1 VGVSPTRR
9 GQVVTGTELGR
20 SRAVTGDEAGT
31 CKHVTGTDYVTNE
44 PFKSMCRTQAEPPP
58 ARLGITA
65 TRGGV
70 KLTGT
75 LVGRAA
81 KVTGDEPGSCKRLTG
96 TQYTEAEAAAAC
108 EGVPPKVPLSHT
120 GHGTAVTGTTVG
132 HAENVTGHESGA
144 SRTVTGTEYV
154 GPDRDRAPAETARA
168 ARSATLTWG
177 GQRISGTQV
186 GRSVKV
192 TGDEHGGCSI
202 VTGSSYIP
210 RERYEEHCDA
220 GAVAAEQARTAGR
233 RSFAGQPLTG
243 IQPGPDAKVTGVT
256 RRGTCQPVS
265 GTPYL
270 GTDQVAGACR
280 EGAGTPAGSHHR
292 ILAPADAA
300 LPVTTT
306 PSVEAIVSGA
316 FSVIS
321 PAQDAR
327 LRASRRPVTGTA
339 YGVAGRITGPV
350 ALATGLVTGTAEF
363 RYRDDVAPAAPM
375 EPSATEQAA
384 AVRERITGEG
394 RDVGIKVTGD
404 DWARSDR
411 VTGTEGLWAK
421 KRNPSW
427 RGGLVAAGARAAAEQ
442 DASAL
447 ATKGR
452 ERAEAPPSR
461 ITGSSGNSN
470 AGAVVTLSG
479 GARG

>member
-1 VGVSPTRR
+1 
-9 GQVVTGTELGR
+9 
-20 SRAVTGDEAGT
+20 
-31 CKHVTGTDYVTNE
+31 
-44 PFKSMCRTQAEPPP
+44 
-58 ARLGITA
+58 
-65 TRGGV
+65 
-70 KLTGT
+70 
-75 LVGRAA
+75 
-81 KVTGDEPGSCKRLTG
+81 
-96 TQYTEAEAAAAC
+96 
-108 EGVPPKVPLSHT
+108 
-120 GHGTAVTGTTVG
+120 
-132 HAENVTGHESGA
+132 
-144 SRTVTGTEYV
+144 
-154 GPDRDRAPAETARA
+154 
-168 ARSATLTWG
+168 
-177 GQRISGTQV
+177 
-186 GRSVKV
+186 
-192 TGDEHGGCSI
+192 

-220 GAVAAEQARTAGR
+220 DAVAEEQARTGAR

-243 IQPGPDAKVTGVT
+243 TQPGPDAKVTGIT

-270 GTDQVAGACR
+270 GTDQVTGVCR
-280 EGAGTPAGSHHR
+280 EDAGTRTGSHHR
-292 ILAPADAA
+292 IQAPADAA

-306 PSVEAIVSGA
+306 PSVEGVVPGA

-327 LRASRRPVTGTA
+327 LRASHRSVTGTA
-339 YGVAGRITGPV
+339 YGAAGRITGPV

-363 RYRDDVAPAAPM
+363 RYRDDAAPAAPS
-375 EPSATEQAA
+375 EPPATEPAA

-404 DWARSDR
+404 DWARSGR

-427 RGGLVAAGARAAAEQ
+427 RGGFAVAGARAAAEQ
-442 DASAL
+442 AAG
-447 ATKGR
+447 APTMQGR
-452 ERAEAPPSR
+452 ERPEAPQSR